1 MRKTRKSLAASVM
14 IVAVIAIISAVVCVL
29 AQKAVA
35 GQVRPA
41 ITGGVA
47 GACAVVA
54 FVQLRRS
61 G

>member
-1 MRKTRKSLAASVM
+1 MSKNPKSLAASVM
-14 IVAVIAIISAVVCVL
+14 IVAVIAIVAAVACVV
-29 AQKAVA
+29 AQRAIA

-41 ITGGVA
+41 ITGAVA

-54 FVQLRRS
+54 FVQLRRY